1 MTKKGDR
8 KKEKDDSYGNKG
20 RKNIKKKRMINI
32 EGE

>member
-20 RKNIKKKRMINI
+20 RKNIKKKEWLI
-32 EGE
+32 